1 MKAKSFCLCALFAA
15 ESLFAFAVPNA
26 SSVAQDFVTVIPSG
40 QSIQVNN
47 FAGTIGS
54 QSIKAFSISK
64 FEVTQDLYN
73 SVMGVNPS
81 SFKGNPAAGEVQG
94 RRPVENITWYDA
106 VFFCNQLTAQ
116 TLGAGVQCY
125 SINDIKK
132 DGDGKIVSATV
143 TCDLTKTGYR
153 LPTQAEWELAAGGGS
168 QLASYM
174 YSGGDDVNEV
184 AWYYFNSDNKTRE
197 VGKKKP
203 NELGIYDMSGNVWEW
218 CNDLKTANGKCA
230 NRGGGYAG
238 TDTMYYEITNRNWD
252 PADFSNFYLGMRLA
266 RTLQ

>member
-1 MKAKSFCLCALFAA
+1 MKTKSLFFCALLVTEA
-15 ESLFAFAVPNA
+15 LFAFAVPSA

-40 QSIQVNN
+40 QTMNVNN
-47 FAGTIGS
+47 FAGTIGT
-54 QSIKAFSISK
+54 QTLRGFSISK
-64 FEVTQDLYN
+64 YEVTQNLYN

-81 SFKGNPAAGEVQG
+81 SFRGNPAPGEVQG
-94 RRPVENITWYDA
+94 LRPVENVTWFDA
-106 VFFCNQLTAQ
+106 VFFCNELTKQ
-116 TLGAGVQCY
+116 TLGAGFQCY
-125 SINDIKK
+125 SIADIKR
-132 DGDGKIVSATV
+132 DGDGKIISATV
-143 TCDLTKTGYR
+143 TCDPAKTGYR

-174 YSGGDDVNEV
+174 YSGSDDVNDV

-203 NELGIYDMSGNVWEW
+203 NELGLYDMSGNVWEW
-218 CNDLKTANGKCA
+218 CNDLKLTNGKCA

-252 PADFSNFYLGMRLA
+252 PADFSNFYLGLRLA
-266 RTLQ
+266 RTN